1 MIPVK
6 GFDLFFVFFFLIY
19 LLLCVYE
26 SFVCMYVCALRM
38 CLVPTEV
45 PTTLEPESHT
55 VLRYSVGARES
66 HQEKQVFLT
75 SQPSLQIFFFLLS
88 PQNL

>member
-1 MIPVK
+1 
-6 GFDLFFVFFFLIY
+6 
-19 LLLCVYE
+19 
-26 SFVCMYVCALRM
+26 MYVCALRM

-75 SQPSLQIFFFLLS
+75 SQPSLQIFFFS
-88 PQNL
+88 